1 MDGVTRTGRAAIF
14 CACSSV
20 STSSMMIASFA
31 REPAGK
37 ALRGDL
43 ERSSAPL
50 EAWLCAV
57 EFMEFSKA
65 EFDAVK
71 FTSDPSLTEFTA
83 AEFAEAIEFTE
94 FCELSFAE
102 FCLAQFCPAEFCDAG
117 STGSFGAVTF
127 CSAILSSSF

>member
-1 MDGVTRTGRAAIF
+1 MDGVTRTGKAAIF

-20 STSSMMIASFA
+20 PTSSMMIASFA

-43 ERSSAPL
+43 ERSSALP

-57 EFMEFSKA
+57 EFMEFPDA
-65 EFDAVK
+65 EFTAVK
-71 FTSDPSLTEFTA
+71 FTSDPPPAKFA
-83 AEFAEAIEFTE
+83 ATEFAEAIEFAE

-102 FCLAQFCPAEFCDAG
+102 FCPAEFCRAG

>member
-1 MDGVTRTGRAAIF
+1 
-14 CACSSV
+14 
-20 STSSMMIASFA
+20 MIASFA
-31 REPAGK
+31 REPAGS

-43 ERSSAPL
+43 ERSSKLP

-57 EFMEFSKA
+57 EFMEFSGA
-65 EFDAVK
+65 EFTAVK
-71 FTSDPSLTEFTA
+71 FTSGPPLAEFAA

-94 FCELSFAE
+94 FCKLSFVE
-102 FCLAQFCPAEFCDAG
+102 FCLAEFCEAG